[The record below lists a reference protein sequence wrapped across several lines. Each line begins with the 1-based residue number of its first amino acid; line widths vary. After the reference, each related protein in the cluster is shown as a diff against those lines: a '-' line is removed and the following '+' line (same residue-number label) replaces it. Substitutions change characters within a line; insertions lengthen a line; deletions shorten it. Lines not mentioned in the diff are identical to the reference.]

1 MDPEQRQQL
10 QQTADRTT
18 VFCLLTLVIG
28 SYIIWIN
35 LGLNVSQT
43 TALLLPMAVIGVV
56 HLLGGTI
63 AISHAAKTAQFTRN
77 ILVYG
82 YFFLFFILVIRVIW
96 VIFHHHI
103 VF

>member
-1 MDPEQRQQL
+1 MDPEQRQKL

-35 LGLNVSQT
+35 IGLNVSQA
-43 TALLLPMAVIGVV
+43 TALLLPMTVIGVV

-63 AISHAAKTAQFTRN
+63 AISRAAKTTQFTRN

-82 YFFLFFILVIRVIW
+82 YFFLFFLLVLWVIW
-96 VIFHHHI
+96 NYRIIF
-103 VF
+103 

>member
-35 LGLNVSQT
+35 LGLNVSQA

-56 HLLGGTI
+56 HLLGSAI
-63 AISHAAKTAQFTRN
+63 AISHATKTQRFARN
-77 ILVYG
+77 IPVYG
-82 YFFLFFILVIRVIW
+82 YFFFFFILVLW
-96 VIFHHHI
+96 VIFNRHI
-103 VF
+103 IF